1 MLLVPTL
8 DFDSDSLLPGVET
21 VISALSEKPN
31 KGLGGG
37 GGRGGGEGG
46 EGAGMQWTSSPCK
59 NVERN

>member
-37 GGRGGGEGG
+37 GGMGGEG

>member
-21 VISALSEKPN
+21 VTSALSEKPN

-37 GGRGGGEGG
+37 GGGVRVLACNGLV
-46 EGAGMQWTSSPCK
+46 AHVKML
-59 NVERN
+59 NVTD

>member
-21 VISALSEKPN
+21 VTGALSEKPN

-37 GGRGGGEGG
+37 GEGRGRVLACNGLV
-46 EGAGMQWTSSPCK
+46 AYVKML
-59 NVERN
+59 NVTD

>member
-21 VISALSEKPN
+21 VTSALSEKPN

-37 GGRGGGEGG
+37 GGGGVRVLACNGLV
-46 EGAGMQWTSSPCK
+46 AHVKML
-59 NVERN
+59 NVTD

>member
-21 VISALSEKPN
+21 VTSALSEKPN

-37 GGRGGGEGG
+37 GGG
-46 EGAGMQWTSSPCK
+46 EGACMQWTSSPCK

>member
-31 KGLGGG
+31 KGLGGEG
-37 GGRGGGEGG
+37 GGGEG

>member
-21 VISALSEKPN
+21 VTGALSEKPN

-37 GGRGGGEGG
+37 GGRGGGGCWH
-46 EGAGMQWTSSPCK
+46 AMD
-59 NVERN
+59 

>member
-37 GGRGGGEGG
+37 GGGEGEG

>member
-37 GGRGGGEGG
+37 GGRGGGGRVLACNG
-46 EGAGMQWTSSPCK
+46 LVAHVKML
-59 NVERN
+59 NVTD

>member
-37 GGRGGGEGG
+37 GGEGEG

>member
-21 VISALSEKPN
+21 VTGALSEKPN

-37 GGRGGGEGG
+37 GGGEGEG

>member
-21 VISALSEKPN
+21 VTSALSEKPN

-37 GGRGGGEGG
+37 GGGG
-46 EGAGMQWTSSPCK
+46 EGACMQWTSSPCK